1 MKKRKT
7 RLLVSAAMAGLLMAS
22 LLYLAHQ
29 PSNGPNIF
37 TMSVL
42 PFYMIG
48 VLFSGNAHQPSEI
61 PAYISMYLFFYGLVY
76 VVLLIWSR
84 TGQKQAG

>member
-1 MKKRKT
+1 
-7 RLLVSAAMAGLLMAS
+7 MAS

-37 TMSVL
+37 TMSVM
-42 PFYMIG
+42 PFYMVG

-61 PAYISMYLFFYGLVY
+61 PAFISMYLFFFVFVY
-76 VVLLIWSR
+76 AALFLWSK
-84 TGQKQAG
+84 TGRKQDG

>member
-1 MKKRKT
+1 MKKRTK
-7 RLLVSAAMAGLLMAS
+7 RFLISAVLAVVLTVG

-37 TMSVL
+37 TLSTL

-61 PAYISMYLFFYGLVY
+61 PAYLSMYLFFFIIVYAGLF
-76 VVLLIWSR
+76 IWSKLKKDYD
-84 TGQKQAG
+84 T